1 MRRKVDRIQIHT
13 NYDGFQLQKIAP
25 CSQSRFRQHRQQ
37 ELLDGRRFKKAM
49 LYLMRPFKSYWT
61 ELAGRPTAQVRIKEL
76 NDKLSIVLFIC
87 YNRYL
92 LKYFPWP
99 QIDPRYNKRRLIL
112 KSLIK
117 IRFLAQNFHM
127 YQCRDAHVCT
137 IEMTSMQMS
146 FIQLFE
152 FTHTQRL
159 ILE

>member
-1 MRRKVDRIQIHT
+1 MSNIHNSNYVVYEKSRCLSSTYSFQYFANGIKQIWSCQLSLGNIGNKNCSMAVDSRR
-13 NYDGFQLQKIAP
+13 
-25 CSQSRFRQHRQQ
+25 
-37 ELLDGRRFKKAM
+37 LL

-87 YNRYL
+87 FNRYL

-117 IRFLAQNFHM
+117 IRFLTQNFHM
-127 YQCRDAHVCT
+127 Y
-137 IEMTSMQMS
+137 
-146 FIQLFE
+146 
-152 FTHTQRL
+152 
-159 ILE
+159 